1 MANPANDFVESP
13 PELQLTRQ
21 LVRHGLLV
29 APVLIGVSALIWGL
43 DGALSAAFGVG
54 VVLVNFLLAATMLAW
69 AARISLTMVMAAALG
84 GFVLRM
90 GLVLSA
96 IFLVKD
102 QPWIEFAPLGITIL
116 VTHLGLLLWETR
128 YVSASL
134 AFPGLKP
141 KGV

>member
-116 VTHLGLLLWETR
+116 VTHLGLLMWETR